1 MFLFILNMPEKEIW
15 KLLELLNEYEKERI
29 EKINSEWKLLIKLQF
44 RPYTEESLTNKAYR
58 SCWEEICSKYYWF
71 IKWLVDNDK
80 IDDDKCDI
88 INEIYNDELPSKYT
102 RYDGILMW
110 LAIQDEPIEFLI
122 SILK

>member
-1 MFLFILNMPEKEIW
+1 MEKLI
-15 KLLELLNEYEKERI
+15 ELLNEYQYWVFVYENEQLRFRMWSKV
-29 EKINSEWKLLIKLQF
+29 KIWAEPILI
-44 RPYTEESLTNKAYR
+44 
-58 SCWEEICSKYYWF
+58 SKSFWF
-71 IKWLVDNDK
+71 IKWLVENDK

-110 LAIQDEPIEFLI
+110 LAIQDNPIEFLI